1 MIFISNLQVWLHVG
15 TRRNSQERPIK
26 VSARLLVLVPGILAE
41 FNILWPEL
49 VKKVNWFHVKKV
61 LKKRTAKKQFIS
73 VSDLKMFFSWNWY
86 LFTFPGYHH
95 RTEINKKIYD
105 IRDGFHMK
113 EGKVNHKII
122 LRAHRIHQNVNKQL
136 IVNMRE
142 WIHNS

>member
-1 MIFISNLQVWLHVG
+1 MNCFHQRNLKLY
-15 TRRNSQERPIK
+15 
-26 VSARLLVLVPGILAE
+26 
-41 FNILWPEL
+41 
-49 VKKVNWFHVKKV
+49 
-61 LKKRTAKKQFIS
+61 
-73 VSDLKMFFSWNWY
+73 M
-86 LFTFPGYHH
+86 FTFSGYHH

-122 LRAHRIHQNVNKQL
+122 LRAHRIHQNVNKPL